1 MIFLITNNAKV
12 TLMRSATHM
21 VPLNFVPPKKK
32 KQENVFQLFLKIKGL
47 HFVNKISTKT
57 RPKRTS
63 FAN

>member
-32 KQENVFQLFLKIKGL
+32 KTGKCISAVFKD
-47 HFVNKISTKT
+47 
-57 RPKRTS
+57 
-63 FAN
+63 

>member
-32 KQENVFQLFLKIKGL
+32 TGKCISAVFKD
-47 HFVNKISTKT
+47 
-57 RPKRTS
+57 
-63 FAN
+63 